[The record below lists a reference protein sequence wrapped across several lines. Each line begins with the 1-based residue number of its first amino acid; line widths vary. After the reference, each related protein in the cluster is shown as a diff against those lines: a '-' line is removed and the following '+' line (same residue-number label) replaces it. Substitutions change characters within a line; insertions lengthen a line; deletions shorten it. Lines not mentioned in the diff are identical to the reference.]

1 MRRLRTE
8 TNPRILTLVPRSHPL
23 SILDMSRRDAMR
35 PFPAANDGSLVTG
48 HWSRTLASD
57 KDIEHAV
64 AILKA
69 GGLVAFPTET
79 VYGLG
84 ADASRPEA
92 VAKIFAVKGRP
103 ATHPVIVHLADAVQT
118 ANWAREIPESAQK
131 LARRFWPGPLTV
143 ILKRAPSVS
152 DVVTGGQDTVALR
165 VPSHPVA
172 LQLLA
177 RFGGG
182 IAAPS
187 ANRHGHVSA
196 TTAAHVR
203 SEFGGAVDCVLD
215 GGEADVGIES
225 TIVDLS
231 GSQPAI
237 LRPGWIT
244 PSALEEALGVSLGA
258 PDADA
263 PRAPGTLA
271 KHYAPETTVI
281 LVEFDLLM
289 ELAATLTRVGKRVA
303 VLAFN
308 ERRPVHDDLVWI
320 SVPRDAAAYAHAL
333 YANLRALDAS
343 GCDTIIVEKPPQTP
357 EWAAIYDRLLRA
369 SAGIPTREGP

>member
-1 MRRLRTE
+1 MVTE
-8 TNPRILTLVPRSHPL
+8 
-23 SILDMSRRDAMR
+23 
-35 PFPAANDGSLVTG
+35 
-48 HWSRTLASD
+48 

-64 AILKA
+64 AVLKA

-84 ADASRPEA
+84 ADASNPGA
-92 VAKIFAVKGRP
+92 VGRIFEVKGRP
-103 ATHPVIVHLADAVQT
+103 ANHPVIVHLADAGQM
-118 ANWAREIPESAQK
+118 ADWARDIPDTATKLAQK
-131 LARRFWPGPLTV
+131 FWPGPLTI
-143 ILKRAPSVS
+143 ILKRTPRVINL
-152 DVVTGGQDTVALR
+152 VTGGQETVALR
-165 VPSHPVA
+165 VPSHSVA
-172 LQLLA
+172 QRLLT

-187 ANRHGHVSA
+187 ANRHSHVSA

-203 SEFGGAVDCVLD
+203 SEFSGGVDCVLD
-215 GGEADVGIES
+215 GGEAEVGIES

-231 GSQPAI
+231 GALPSV

-244 PSALEEALGVSLGA
+244 PDEIQQTLGVPLGS
-258 PDADA
+258 PDVDS

-271 KHYAPETTVI
+271 KHYAPATTVI

-289 ELAATLTRVGKRVA
+289 ELAATLTRVGRRVA
-303 VLAFN
+303 ALAMS
-308 ERRPVHDDLVWI
+308 EGRPVHEGLVWI
-320 SVPRDAAAYAHAL
+320 EAPRDAAAYAHAL
-333 YANLRALDAS
+333 YSNLRELDQS

-369 SAGIPTREGP
+369 SAGFPAREGT

>member
-1 MRRLRTE
+1 
-8 TNPRILTLVPRSHPL
+8 LV
-23 SILDMSRRDAMR
+23 
-35 PFPAANDGSLVTG
+35 
-48 HWSRTLASD
+48 SD
-57 KDIEHAV
+57 KDIEHAAAV
-64 AILKA
+64 LKS

-84 ADASRPEA
+84 ADASNPAA

-103 ATHPVIVHLADAVQT
+103 ATHPVIVHLADAVQA
-118 ANWAREIPESAQK
+118 ANWAREIPEAARA

-143 ILKRAPSVS
+143 ILKRALRVS

-187 ANRHGHVSA
+187 ANRHGRVSA

-203 SEFGGAVDCVLD
+203 SEFGDAIDCVLD
-215 GGEADVGIES
+215 GGEAAVGIES

-231 GSQPAI
+231 GAQPVL

-244 PSALEEALGVSLGA
+244 PAQLEEALGVPLGER
-258 PDADA
+258 DAGA

-271 KHYAPETTVI
+271 RHYAPQTMLIVTD
-281 LVEFDLLM
+281 FDLLM

-303 VLAFN
+303 VLALT
-308 ERRPVHDDLVWI
+308 ERRPVHEGLVWTAA
-320 SVPRDAAAYAHAL
+320 PADPAAYAHTL
-333 YANLRALDAS
+333 YANLRALDEA
-343 GCDTIIVEKPPQTP
+343 GCATILVEQPPQTA
-357 EWAAIYDRLLRA
+357 EWMAINDRLARA
-369 SAGIPTREGP
+369 AAGSAAQDET